1 VGSGI
6 ALLYVGI
13 LMGVAVLLA
22 IVFGKN

>member
-1 VGSGI
+1 VSSGI